1 MCRSLMETKSI
12 TKIALMACILFVAFT
27 SLSGILYFEVITLVV
42 VLFAMAFEWK
52 EAFLA
57 SIVFAFLNMFV
68 QGITIFSGMYL
79 LIYPC
84 YTTLVSSTKAHLI
97 KHRVVLILLT
107 AACSFATGMLLDL
120 PFLLFSKKVTML
132 YFLLGF
138 KTSLIQGTITGIMTS
153 FIFDPLYQVLLRIER
168 KSTI

>member
-1 MCRSLMETKSI
+1 MCLNPMETKAL
-12 TKIALMACILFVAFT
+12 TKIALMACILFVSFT
-27 SLSGILYFEVITLVV
+27 ALSGVLYFEVITLVV
-42 VLFAMAFEWK
+42 VLFAMVFEWK

-57 SIVFAFLNMFV
+57 SIVFAILNMFV

-84 YTTLVSSTKAHLI
+84 YTTLVSSTKVHLI
-97 KHRVVLILLT
+97 KHRMLLILLT
-107 AACSFATGMLLDL
+107 AICSFATGMLLDL
-120 PFLLFSKKVTML
+120 PFMMFSKKVTML

-153 FIFDPLYQVLLRIER
+153 FIFEPLYQVLLRIER

>member
-1 MCRSLMETKSI
+1 MCLNPMETKAL
-12 TKIALMACILFVAFT
+12 TKIALMACILFVSFT
-27 SLSGILYFEVITLVV
+27 ALSGVLYFEVITLVV
-42 VLFAMAFEWK
+42 VLFAMVFEWK

-57 SIVFAFLNMFV
+57 SIVFAILNMFV

-97 KHRVVLILLT
+97 KHRMLLIMLT
-107 AACSFATGMLLDL
+107 AICSFATGMLLDL
-120 PFLLFSKKVTML
+120 PFMMFSKKVTML

-153 FIFDPLYQVLLRIER
+153 FIFEPLYQVLLRIER